1 MLRHVQ
7 TPFLPAILLKASLLI
22 TALVF
27 AVMGQTATTGTI
39 VGTITDK
46 NGAVV
51 QGAEVELSNAA
62 TNQTLRARTNADGQY
77 VFPSI
82 LPGEYTITIVKSGFR
97 KATVSNFKVDVAKSY
112 TMPLTLEIGE
122 VQQVVEVTATAG
134 VELQTTDSTVGNV
147 IAGKEMPLLPAL
159 TRQANDLLRIQPLS
173 TPGGEVA
180 GARNDQTT
188 ITLDGIDI
196 SNQSTGG
203 LGTVIPIPIDS
214 IEEFRVGVANP
225 NASFGRGSGGQAS
238 VISRRGTND
247 YHGLLFWYHQNDNL
261 NAATWTAKRSIA
273 QTVTDPKQRAKL
285 QEPELKDNRFGFRVG
300 GPVIPWSDNWKKKL
314 FFFANYEGRRFPRTT
329 QILRIVPT
337 DSLRQ
342 GILRFRDASGSI
354 VSYDLKTSRLCGP
367 NGDQACDPRGIG
379 ISPVVTNLFRNLPAV
394 NDPSAG
400 DGFNTGGFRGI
411 VTNPL
416 NNNFY
421 NSRLD
426 YNVNDKW
433 RADFA
438 FRYFGE
444 LSTGSGLLDIRG
456 GNVASRETSPT
467 RQNMISTGISGLISQ
482 NLSGE
487 FRFGWVRTR
496 TAVDRLRPNGS
507 AAELALSGTE
517 TGFTAGQS
525 FVALDLGAL
534 GGAQSILSEP
544 IDVDTQLARK
554 QSNDNKNIQW
564 NADLNWLRGGHTWQF
579 GAHVRWLPTL
589 HRRDD
594 KVLGALGALVAQ
606 VDSELGAFSLPNT
619 VRPPACTATVT
630 KNCLAAA
637 DVQTWNRTLASVLG
651 IVDNV
656 SVLAVRDGQ
665 LKPLPFGE
673 TLESDTK
680 LWAPEIYWQDI
691 WRITPS
697 FTLTYG
703 VNYGWQTAPT
713 EKLGR
718 QSIQV
723 DGQTLTP
730 QTAREYLATREA
742 IAREGGIYNPPIAFQ
757 PVNNAGRGVFDVDWN
772 NIAPRV
778 AVSWNP
784 SGGGLFGKLFG
795 ERKTVIRGGYSL
807 IFDRQNTVQSVII
820 PTLGVAFAQT
830 INVSAPLCNA
840 SGVGGA
846 GCDPNVANQAVRGY
860 RVGVDGRIPLPT
872 VPTLSVPV
880 SPYWGPN
887 LTNPAG
893 APVLFPEVL
902 SFQVD
907 PRLEVP
913 ENHAINLTI
922 QRELPANMLL
932 ELGYS
937 GRYADK
943 LTQSMSF
950 GQVPY
955 NHLDKAS
962 GQTFA
967 QAFDA
972 VARQLR
978 TGVAANAVT
987 AQPWFENQVPGGNG
1001 TRVLAAAQ
1009 ASNFINGN
1017 INNVF
1022 LNLDTRRLQ
1031 SGLKPFNNYIAR
1043 TLFLRSSTG
1052 QSNYNAAFVTLN
1064 KRFSKGLLATV
1075 NYTFA
1080 RSLDQLGAN
1089 QNSANVMPNSFDL
1102 NAEYGPSPF
1111 DITHIVNSTF
1121 RYDLPFGKG
1130 RFFNTGNVLDKVV
1143 GGWYVS
1149 GIYTARSGDALTVN
1163 QGAGI
1168 WGGSLFLGFTSGAI
1182 PTTDP
1187 LSFGNEIN
1195 RGVKGSN
1202 NIGTNGDPANRGTGL
1217 NLFANPEQVFN
1228 SFRRVEIS
1236 RDGRAG
1242 RANPLRGPSRWNVD
1256 LSLGKQTTIKESL
1269 KVTFLADFFNAFNN
1283 VIFANPSLDLN
1294 NSRAFGVL
1302 TTQLIAPERA
1312 GTAGSRWIQF
1322 GLRIEF

>member
-1 MLRHVQ
+1 MRFRPVVFILALFAL
-7 TPFLPAILLKASLLI
+7 TPLV
-22 TALVF
+22 AL
-27 AVMGQTATTGTI
+27 AQTATTGAI
-39 VGTITDK
+39 VGSITDK
-46 NGAVV
+46 NGATIS
-51 QGAEVELSNAA
+51 GAVIELTNAA
-62 TNQTLRARTNADGQY
+62 TNLTLRAGTDDGGQFI
-77 VFPSI
+77 FPSVT
-82 LPGEYTITIVKSGFR
+82 PGVYTINISKQGFR
-97 KATVSNFKVDVAKSY
+97 KASVNNFKVDVAKSY
-112 TMPLTLEIGE
+112 TVPVTLEIGE
-122 VQQVVEVTATAG
+122 LQQVVEVTAAAG
-134 VELQTTDSTVGNV
+134 VELQTIDSTVGNV
-147 IAGKEMPLLPAL
+147 IAGREMPLLPAL

-180 GARNDQTT
+180 GSRNDQTT

-196 SNQSTGG
+196 TNQSTGG
-203 LGTVIPIPIDS
+203 LGTVVPIPIDS

-225 NASFGRGSGGQAS
+225 NAAFGRGAGGQAS
-238 VISRRGTND
+238 VISRRGTSN

-261 NAATWTAKRSIA
+261 NAATWTAKRTIG
-273 QTVTDPKQRAKL
+273 QNVTDAVQRHKL
-285 QEPELKDNRFGFRVG
+285 QEPELKDNRFGFRFG
-300 GPVIPWSDNWKKKL
+300 GPLIPWSDNWSKKL

-342 GILRFRDASGSI
+342 GVLRFRDTSGA
-354 VSYDLKTSRLCGP
+354 VNSYDLKTSRLCGP
-367 NGDQACDPRGIG
+367 NSDLACDPRGIG
-379 ISPVVTNLFRNLPAV
+379 ISPVVSNLFRNLPAG

-400 DGFNTGGFRGI
+400 DGFNTIGFRGI

-416 NNNFY
+416 NNDFY
-421 NSRLD
+421 NARFD
-426 YNVNDKW
+426 YNVTERW
-433 RADFA
+433 RADVA

-444 LSTGSGLLDIRG
+444 VAQGSGLLDIRG
-456 GNVASRETSPT
+456 GDVRSRENLPA
-467 RQNMISTGISGLISQ
+467 RQNMISAGLSGLITQ

-496 TAVDRLRPNGS
+496 TALDRLRPDGS
-507 AAELALSGTE
+507 AANLALSGTE
-517 TGFTAGQS
+517 TGITDGQS
-525 FVALDLGAL
+525 HVALDLGAR

-564 NADLNWLRGGHTWQF
+564 NADLNWLRGNHTWQF
-579 GAHVRWLPTL
+579 GAHVRYLPTL

-606 VDSELGAFSLPNT
+606 IDSDLGPFSMPNT
-619 VRPPACTATVT
+619 VRPPTCTETVT
-630 KNCLAAA
+630 SNCIRVA
-637 DVQTWNRTLASVLG
+637 DVQTWNRTLAAALG

-656 SVLAVRDGQ
+656 SVLAVRDGE

-680 LWAPEIYWQDI
+680 LWAPEMYWQDI
-691 WRITPS
+691 WRIKPS
-697 FTLTYG
+697 LTLTYG

-713 EKLGR
+713 ERLQR
-718 QSIQV
+718 QSVQI
-723 DGQTLTP
+723 DTTTGRL
-730 QTAREYLATREA
+730 QTAREYLTQRDA
-742 IAREGGIYNPPIAFQ
+742 ISREGGIFNPAIGFL
-757 PVNNAGRGVFDVDWN
+757 PVGAAGRSVFDVDWN
-772 NIAPRV
+772 NVGPRV
-778 AVSWNP
+778 AVAWNP
-784 SGGGLFGKLFG
+784 PASSGFLGKLLG
-795 ERKTVIRGGYSL
+795 ERKTVVRGGYSL
-807 IFDRQNTVQSVII
+807 LYDRQNTVQSVII

-830 INVSAPLCNA
+830 INVTQPRCNVSAA
-840 SGVGGA
+840 AGA
-846 GCDPNVANQAVRGY
+846 NCAAADANPALSSY

-872 VPTLSVPV
+872 VPTLSVPI
-880 SPYWGPN
+880 SPFWGRNPN
-887 LTNPAG
+887 GSLT
-893 APVLFPEVL
+893 LFPEVL
-902 SFQVD
+902 SFQLD
-907 PRLEVP
+907 PRIRVA
-913 ENHAINLTI
+913 ENHAVNLTV
-922 QRELPANMLL
+922 QRELPGNMLL
-932 ELGYS
+932 EVGYT

-950 GQVPY
+950 GQALYRHV
-955 NHLDKAS
+955 DRAS

-978 TGVAANAVT
+978 GGALAANVT
-987 AQPWFENQVPGGNG
+987 TQPWFENQVPGGNG
-1001 TRVLAAAQ
+1001 TRLLAAAQ
-1009 ASNFINGN
+1009 TSNFINGN
-1017 INNVF
+1017 INQIF
-1022 LNLDTRRLQ
+1022 LNIDQRRLLAGAQ
-1031 SGLKPFNNYIAR
+1031 PFNNYLAQ

-1052 QSNYNAAFVTLN
+1052 ESNYNAAFATLN

-1089 QNSANVMPNSFDL
+1089 QNAANVMPNSFDL

-1111 DITHIVNSTF
+1111 DITHILNSTF
-1121 RYDLPFGKG
+1121 RYELPFGKG
-1130 RFFNTGNVLDKVV
+1130 RFFSTGKALDKLV

-1163 QGAGI
+1163 QGAGV

-1182 PTTDP
+1182 PTVDP
-1187 LSFGNEIN
+1187 NSFGNDVN
-1195 RGVKGSN
+1195 RGVNGSN
-1202 NIGTNGDPANRGTGL
+1202 NIGAGNPNNPGTGL
-1217 NLFANPEQVFN
+1217 NLFGNPEQVFN

-1256 LSLGKQTTIKESL
+1256 LSLGKTTTITESL

-1283 VIFANPSLDLN
+1283 VMFANPSLDLN
-1294 NSRAFGVL
+1294 ASPTFGVL
-1302 TTQLIAPERA
+1302 TTQFIAPERNN
-1312 GTAGSRWIQF
+1312 TAGSRWIQL

>member
-1 MLRHVQ
+1 MQFRSRS
-7 TPFLPAILLKASLLI
+7 PLLLALTLCLCCAGL
-22 TALVF
+22 TAL
-27 AVMGQTATTGTI
+27 AQTSTTAALI
-39 VGTITDK
+39 GTITDK
-46 NGAVV
+46 NGAVIG
-51 QGAEVELSNAA
+51 GAEIELISAA
-62 TNQTLRARTNADGQY
+62 TNQSLKAKSNDDGQF
-77 VFPSI
+77 VFPAVP
-82 LPGEYTITIVKSGFR
+82 PGEYNIQVSKTGFR
-97 KATVSNFKVDVAKSY
+97 KATLTNFKVDVAKSY
-112 TMPLTLEIGE
+112 TVPITLEIGNVE
-122 VQQVVEVTATAG
+122 QTVEVTATAG

-180 GARNDQTT
+180 GSRNDQTT

-196 SNQSTGG
+196 TNQSTGG

-225 NASFGRGSGGQAS
+225 NAAFGRGAGGQAS
-238 VISRRGTND
+238 VISRRGTSN
-247 YHGLLFWYHQNDNL
+247 YHGLGFWYHQNDNL
-261 NAATWTAKRSIA
+261 NAATWTAKRTIA
-273 QTVTDPKQRAKL
+273 QNITDPKQRAKL
-285 QEPELKDNRFGFRVG
+285 QEPELKDNRFGFRLG
-300 GPVIPWSDNWKKKL
+300 GPVIPWSDAWSKKL
-314 FFFANYEGRRFPRTT
+314 FFFVNYEGRRFPRTT

-342 GILRFRDASGSI
+342 GILRFRDASGT
-354 VSYDLKTSRLCGP
+354 VNSYDLKTSRLCGP
-367 NGDQACDPRGIG
+367 NGDLPCDPRGVG
-379 ISPVVTNLFRNLPAV
+379 LSPVVNNLFRALPTG
-394 NDPSAG
+394 NDPTAG
-400 DGFNTGGFRGI
+400 DGFNTIGFRGI

-416 NNNFY
+416 NNDFY
-421 NSRLD
+421 NSRFD
-426 YNVNDKW
+426 YNINDRW

-444 LSTGSGLLDIRG
+444 VAQGSGLLDIRG
-456 GNVASRETSPT
+456 GNVKSRESLPT
-467 RQNMISTGISGLISQ
+467 RQNMLSAGVSGLITQ

-496 TAVDRLRPNGS
+496 TALDRLRPNGS
-507 AAELALSGTE
+507 AAELALAGTE
-517 TGFTAGQS
+517 TGITNGQS
-525 FVALDLGAL
+525 HVALDLGAR

-564 NADLNWLRGGHTWQF
+564 NADLNWVRGSHTWQF
-579 GAHVRWLPTL
+579 GTHLRYLPTL

-606 VDSELGAFSLPNT
+606 IDSDLGPFSMPNT
-619 VRPPACTATVT
+619 VRPPTCTATLT
-630 KNCLAAA
+630 RNCIPAA

-680 LWAPEIYWQDI
+680 LWAPEMYWQDI
-691 WRITPS
+691 WRIRPS
-697 FTLTYG
+697 LTLTYG

-713 EKLGR
+713 ERLQR
-718 QSIQV
+718 QSVQI
-723 DGQTLTP
+723 DTTTGQL
-730 QTAREYLATREA
+730 QTAREYLTQRDA
-742 IAREGGIYNPPIAFQ
+742 ISREGGIYNPGIGFL
-757 PVNNAGRGVFDVDWN
+757 PVSTASRGVFDVDWN
-772 NIAPRV
+772 NLGPRI

-784 SGGGLFGKLFG
+784 SESKGFLGKLLG
-795 ERKTVIRGGYSL
+795 ERKTVVRGGYSL
-807 IFDRQNTVQSVII
+807 IYDRQNTVQSVII

-830 INVSAPLCNA
+830 INITQPRCNVSNA
-840 SGVGGA
+840 TGSNCA
-846 GCDPNVANQAVRGY
+846 AADANPALSSY

-872 VPTLSVPV
+872 VPTLGIPI
-880 SPYWGPN
+880 SPFWGRN
-887 LTNPAG
+887 ANGTLS
-893 APVLFPEVL
+893 LFPEVL

-907 PRLEVP
+907 PRIRVA
-913 ENHAINLTI
+913 ENHAVNLTV
-922 QRELPANMLL
+922 QRELPGNMLL
-932 ELGYS
+932 ELGYT

-950 GQVPY
+950 GQALYRHV
-955 NHLDKAS
+955 DRAS

-978 TGVAANAVT
+978 GGTAAANVAPQ
-987 AQPWFENQVPGGNG
+987 AWFENQVPGGNG

-1009 ASNFINGN
+1009 SSNFINGN
-1017 INNVF
+1017 INQIF
-1022 LNLDTRRLQ
+1022 LNIDQRRMLVG
-1031 SGLKPFNNYIAR
+1031 SAPFNNYLAQ
-1043 TLFLRSSTG
+1043 TLFLRASTG

-1064 KRFSKGLLATV
+1064 KRLSKGLLATV
-1075 NYTFA
+1075 NYTFS

-1089 QNSANVMPNSFDL
+1089 QNSASVMPNSFDL

-1111 DITHIVNSTF
+1111 DLTHIVNSTF
-1121 RYDLPFGKG
+1121 RYELPFGKG
-1130 RFFNTGNVLDKVV
+1130 RFFSTGNVLDKFV

-1163 QGAGI
+1163 QGAGV
-1168 WGGSLFLGFTSGAI
+1168 WGGSLFLGFTSGAL
-1182 PTTDP
+1182 PTVDP
-1187 LSFGNEIN
+1187 LSFGNDIN
-1195 RGVKGSN
+1195 RGVNGTS

-1217 NLFANPEQVFN
+1217 NLFGNPEQVFN

-1242 RANPLRGPSRWNVD
+1242 RATPLRGPSRWNVD
-1256 LSLGKQTTIKESL
+1256 LSLGKTTTITESFKL
-1269 KVTFLADFFNAFNN
+1269 TFLADFFNAFNN
-1283 VIFANPSLDLN
+1283 VMFANPSLDLN

-1302 TTQLIAPERA
+1302 TTQFIAPERG
-1312 GTAGSRWIQF
+1312 GTAGSRWIQL
-1322 GLRIEF
+1322 GLRMEF

>member
-1 MLRHVQ
+1 MRFRPVIFLLTLLAL
-7 TPFLPAILLKASLLI
+7 TPLV
-22 TALVF
+22 ALS
-27 AVMGQTATTGTI
+27 QTATTGAI
-39 VGTITDK
+39 VGSITDK
-46 NGAVV
+46 NGAFVS
-51 QGAEVELSNAA
+51 GAVIELTNAA
-62 TNQTLRARTNADGQY
+62 TNVTLRAGTDDGGQFI
-77 VFPSI
+77 FPSVT
-82 LPGEYTITIVKSGFR
+82 PGVYAINISKEGFR
-97 KATVSNFKVDVAKSY
+97 KASVNNFKVDVARSY
-112 TMPLTLEIGE
+112 TVPITLEIGE
-122 VQQVVEVTATAG
+122 VQQVVEVTAAAG

-147 IAGKEMPLLPAL
+147 IAGREMPLLPAL

-173 TPGGEVA
+173 TPTGEVA
-180 GARNDQTT
+180 GSRNDQTT

-196 SNQSTGG
+196 TNQSVGG

-225 NASFGRGSGGQAS
+225 NSAFGRGAGGQAS
-238 VISRRGTND
+238 VISRRGTSD

-261 NAATWTAKRSIA
+261 NAATWTAKRTIA
-273 QTVTDPKQRAKL
+273 QDVTDPARRAKL
-285 QEPELKDNRFGFRVG
+285 QEPELKDNRFGFRFG
-300 GPVIPWSDNWKKKL
+300 GPLIPWSESWSKKL
-314 FFFANYEGRRFPRTT
+314 FFFGNYEGRRFPRTT
-329 QILRIVPT
+329 QILRIVPS

-342 GILRFRDASGSI
+342 GILRFRDASKA
-354 VSYDLKTSRLCGP
+354 VNSYDLKTSRLCGP
-367 NGDQACDPRGIG
+367 DGNMVCDPRGVG
-379 ISPVVTNLFRNLPAV
+379 ISPVVSNLFRNLPAG

-400 DGFNTGGFRGI
+400 DGFNTIGFRGI

-416 NNNFY
+416 NNDFY
-421 NSRLD
+421 NTRVD
-426 YNVNDKW
+426 YNVTNRW
-433 RADFA
+433 RADVA

-444 LSTGSGLLDIRG
+444 VAEGNTLLDIRG
-456 GNVASRETSPT
+456 GDVRSRETLPA
-467 RQNMISTGISGLISQ
+467 RQNMIGAGLSGLITN

-496 TAVDRLRPNGS
+496 TALDRLRPNGS
-507 AAELALSGTE
+507 AAELALAGTE
-517 TGFTAGQS
+517 TGFSSGQS
-525 FVALDLGAL
+525 HVALDLGAL
-534 GGAQSILSEP
+534 GGLNSILSEP
-544 IDVDTQLARK
+544 IDVDTQVARK

-564 NADLNWLRGGHTWQF
+564 NADLNWLRGNHTWQF
-579 GAHVRWLPTL
+579 GTHVRWLPTL

-606 VDSELGAFSLPNT
+606 IDSELGAFSMPNT
-619 VRPPACTATVT
+619 VRPPTCSATVT
-630 KNCLAAA
+630 TNCLVAE

-651 IVDNV
+651 VVDNV

-691 WRITPS
+691 WRIKPS
-697 FTLTYG
+697 LTLTYG

-713 EKLGR
+713 ERLQR
-718 QSIQV
+718 QSVQI
-723 DGQTLTP
+723 DTATGQL
-730 QTAREYLATREA
+730 QTSREYLTLRDA
-742 IAREGGIYNPPIAFQ
+742 ISREGGIFNPGIGFL
-757 PVNNAGRGVFDVDWN
+757 PVGAAGRGVFDVDWN
-772 NIAPRV
+772 NIAPRIAV
-778 AVSWNP
+778 AWNP
-784 SGGGLFGKLFG
+784 PAGSGFFGKLLG
-795 ERKTVIRGGYSL
+795 ERKTVVRGGYSL
-807 IFDRQNTVQSVII
+807 IYDRQNTVQSVII

-840 SGVGGA
+840 GGAGGA
-846 GCDPNVANQAVRGY
+846 GCLSTSANPALSVY
-860 RVGVDGRIPLPT
+860 RVGVDGKIPLPT

-880 SPYWGPN
+880 SPYWGRN
-887 LTNPAG
+887 RVNPTG
-893 APVLFPEVL
+893 PPELFPEVL
-902 SFQVD
+902 SFQID
-907 PRLEVP
+907 PRIEVP
-913 ENHAINLTI
+913 ENHAFNLTI
-922 QRELPANMLL
+922 QRELPGNMLV
-932 ELGYS
+932 ELGYNA
-937 GRYADK
+937 RYAKK

-950 GQVPY
+950 GQAPY
-955 NHLDKAS
+955 NHLDRAS

-978 TGVAANAVT
+978 SGVAASAVT
-987 AQPWFENQVPGGNG
+987 PQPWFENQTPGGNG

-1031 SGLKPFNNYIAR
+1031 AGLQSFNNYIAR

-1052 QSNYNAAFVTLN
+1052 ESNYNAAFVTLN

-1080 RSLDQLGAN
+1080 RSLDQLGAI
-1089 QNSANVMPNSFDL
+1089 QNAANVMPNSFDL
-1102 NAEYGPSPF
+1102 NSEYGPSPF
-1111 DITHIVNSTF
+1111 DITHILNSTF
-1121 RYDLPFGKG
+1121 RYELPFGKG
-1130 RFFNTGNVLDKVV
+1130 RFFGTGSALDKIV

-1163 QGAGI
+1163 QGAGV

-1182 PTTDP
+1182 PTVDP
-1187 LSFGNEIN
+1187 KSFGNDVN

-1202 NIGTNGDPANRGTGL
+1202 NIGANGDPAFPTRGTEL
-1217 NLFANPEQVFN
+1217 NLFGNPEKVFN

-1242 RANPLRGPSRWNVD
+1242 RANPLRGPSRWNLD
-1256 LSLGKQTTIKESL
+1256 MSLGKQTTITEKL
-1269 KVTFLADFFNAFNN
+1269 KVTFLADFFNVFNN
-1283 VIFANPSLDLN
+1283 VMFANPTLDLN

-1302 TTQLIAPERA
+1302 TTQFIAPERNN
-1312 GTAGSRWIQF
+1312 TAGSRWIQL

>member
-1 MLRHVQ
+1 MRFRPVIFLLTMLAL
-7 TPFLPAILLKASLLI
+7 TPLV
-22 TALVF
+22 ALS
-27 AVMGQTATTGTI
+27 QTATTGAI
-39 VGTITDK
+39 VGSITDK
-46 NGAVV
+46 NGAFVS
-51 QGAEVELSNAA
+51 GAVIELTNAA
-62 TNQTLRARTNADGQY
+62 TNVTLRAGTDDGGQFI
-77 VFPSI
+77 FPSVT
-82 LPGEYTITIVKSGFR
+82 PGVYAINISKEGFR
-97 KATVSNFKVDVAKSY
+97 KASVNNFKVDVAKSY
-112 TMPLTLEIGE
+112 TVPITLEIGE
-122 VQQVVEVTATAG
+122 VQQVVEVTAAAG

-147 IAGKEMPLLPAL
+147 IAGREMPLLPAL

-173 TPGGEVA
+173 TPTGEVA
-180 GARNDQTT
+180 GSRNDQTT

-196 SNQSTGG
+196 TNQSVGG

-225 NASFGRGSGGQAS
+225 NSAFGRGAGGQAS
-238 VISRRGTND
+238 VISRRGTSD

-261 NAATWTAKRSIA
+261 NAATWTAKRTIA
-273 QTVTDPKQRAKL
+273 QDVTDPARRAKL
-285 QEPELKDNRFGFRVG
+285 QEPELKDNRFGFRFG
-300 GPVIPWSDNWKKKL
+300 GPLIPWSESWSKKL
-314 FFFANYEGRRFPRTT
+314 FFFGNYEGRRFPRTT
-329 QILRIVPT
+329 QILRIVPS

-342 GILRFRDASGSI
+342 GILRFRDASKA
-354 VSYDLKTSRLCGP
+354 VNSYDLKTSQLCGP
-367 NGDQACDPRGIG
+367 DGNMACDPRGVG
-379 ISPVVTNLFRNLPAV
+379 ISPVVSNLFRNLPAG

-400 DGFNTGGFRGI
+400 DGFNTIGFRGI

-416 NNNFY
+416 NNDFY
-421 NSRLD
+421 NTRVD
-426 YNVNDKW
+426 YNVTNRW
-433 RADFA
+433 RADVA

-444 LSTGSGLLDIRG
+444 VAEGNTLLDIRG
-456 GNVASRETSPT
+456 GDVRSRETLPA
-467 RQNMISTGISGLISQ
+467 RQNMIGAGLSGLITN

-496 TAVDRLRPNGS
+496 TALDRLRPNGS
-507 AAELALSGTE
+507 AAELALAGTE
-517 TGFTAGQS
+517 TGFSSGQS
-525 FVALDLGAL
+525 HVALDLGAL
-534 GGAQSILSEP
+534 GGLNSILSEP
-544 IDVDTQLARK
+544 IDVDTQVARK

-564 NADLNWLRGGHTWQF
+564 NADLNWLRGNHTWQF
-579 GAHVRWLPTL
+579 GTHVRWLPTL

-606 VDSELGAFSLPNT
+606 IDSELGAFSMPNT
-619 VRPPACTATVT
+619 VRPPTCSATVT
-630 KNCLAAA
+630 TNCLVAE

-651 IVDNV
+651 VVDNV

-691 WRITPS
+691 WRIKPS
-697 FTLTYG
+697 LTLTYG

-713 EKLGR
+713 ERLQR
-718 QSIQV
+718 QSVQI
-723 DGQTLTP
+723 DTATGQL
-730 QTAREYLATREA
+730 QTSREYLTLRDA
-742 IAREGGIYNPPIAFQ
+742 ISREGGIFNPGIGFL
-757 PVNNAGRGVFDVDWN
+757 PVGAAGRGVFDVDWN
-772 NIAPRV
+772 NIAPRIAV
-778 AVSWNP
+778 AWNP
-784 SGGGLFGKLFG
+784 PAGSGFFGKLLG
-795 ERKTVIRGGYSL
+795 ERKTVVRGGYSL
-807 IFDRQNTVQSVII
+807 IYDRQNTVQSVII

-830 INVSAPLCNA
+830 INVSAPLCN
-840 SGVGGA
+840 VGGA
-846 GCDPNVANQAVRGY
+846 GGAGCLSTSANPALSVY
-860 RVGVDGRIPLPT
+860 RVGVDGKIPLPT

-880 SPYWGPN
+880 SPYWGRN
-887 LTNPAG
+887 RVNPTG
-893 APVLFPEVL
+893 PPELFPEVL
-902 SFQVD
+902 SFQID
-907 PRLEVP
+907 PRIEVP
-913 ENHAINLTI
+913 ENHAFNLTI
-922 QRELPANMLL
+922 QRELPGNMLV
-932 ELGYS
+932 ELGYNA
-937 GRYADK
+937 RYAKK

-950 GQVPY
+950 GQAPY
-955 NHLDKAS
+955 NHLDRAS

-978 TGVAANAVT
+978 SGVAASAVT
-987 AQPWFENQVPGGNG
+987 PQPWFENQTPGGNG

-1031 SGLKPFNNYIAR
+1031 AGLQSFNNYIAR

-1052 QSNYNAAFVTLN
+1052 ESNYNAAFVTLN

-1080 RSLDQLGAN
+1080 RSLDQLGAI
-1089 QNSANVMPNSFDL
+1089 QNAANVMPNSFDL
-1102 NAEYGPSPF
+1102 NSEYGPSPF
-1111 DITHIVNSTF
+1111 DITHILNSTF
-1121 RYDLPFGKG
+1121 RYELPFGKG
-1130 RFFNTGNVLDKVV
+1130 RFFGTGSALDKIV

-1163 QGAGI
+1163 QGAGV

-1182 PTTDP
+1182 PTVDP
-1187 LSFGNEIN
+1187 NSFGNDVN

-1202 NIGTNGDPANRGTGL
+1202 NIGTNGDPALPTRGTEL
-1217 NLFANPEQVFN
+1217 NLFGNPEKVFN

-1242 RANPLRGPSRWNVD
+1242 RANPLRGPSRWNLD
-1256 LSLGKQTTIKESL
+1256 MSLGKQTTITEKL
-1269 KVTFLADFFNAFNN
+1269 KVTFLADFFNVFNN
-1283 VIFANPSLDLN
+1283 VMFANPTLDLN

-1302 TTQLIAPERA
+1302 TTQFIAPERNN
-1312 GTAGSRWIQF
+1312 TAGSRWIQL